1 MISIILSSYNGE
13 KYIDEQLDSLVN
25 QSYKNIEIIVVD
37 DCSTDTT
44 LALIKEFELEHE
56 FITLYEGN
64 KNLGYVKNFERG
76 VRLAK
81 GEYIAFCDQDDY
93 WLPNKLELLIKAI
106 GSYDVAYCDSQ
117 LVNNRLEPIGKNMSI
132 GHNFITSNN
141 PLNFMVKNCVSGH
154 AMIFKKDL
162 LTKDFEFPKLIPHDW
177 WVTFLASCS
186 NGVVFVDE
194 VLVKY
199 RIHDT
204 NQIGGEGHQK
214 ISKVVKNEHRK
225 VRVKVFSMYLK
236 EINHKAKK
244 TAFLL
249 TTSYSSNSIVNR
261 FKRVFVFIT
270 NTKKLFIISDK
281 SKVKKYFYALSM
293 FFKIR

>member
-1 MISIILSSYNGE
+1 MISIVLSSYNGE
-13 KYIDEQLDSLVN
+13 KYISKQLTSLVN
-25 QSYKNIEIIVVD
+25 QTYKNIEIIVVD
-37 DCSTDTT
+37 DCSSDTT
-44 LALIKEFELEHE
+44 LAIVKEFALKHE

-93 WLPNKLELLIKAI
+93 WVPNKLELLIKAI

-117 LVNNRLEPIGKNMSI
+117 LVNNQLESMGKNMST

-141 PLNFMVKNCVSGH
+141 PLNFIIKNCVSGH

-162 LTKDFEFPKLIPHDW
+162 LNEDFKFPKLIPHDW

-186 NGVVFVDE
+186 NGVIFVDE

-204 NQIGGEGHQK
+204 NQIGGDGHKK
-214 ISKVVKNEHRK
+214 ISKEAKNKQRKYRMKKFSEH
-225 VRVKVFSMYLK
+225 L
-236 EINHKAKK
+236 ENLNHQKASIIHK
-244 TAFLL
+244 L
-249 TTSYSSNSIVNR
+249 SNSYISNTIVNR
-261 FKRVFVFIT
+261 FKRVFVFVS
-270 NTKKLFIISDK
+270 NVEEFFKISGR
-281 SKVKKYFYALSM
+281 SNVKKYFYAFSM